1 MTKYSVLFLIPLIII
16 TGCRRTQTA
25 HLRNVKFK
33 IVEEATGRPLPTT
46 ELNICRFVDFKLQ
59 AEGQEPY
66 LTKNENWFLTSAR
79 TDENG
84 IFSLN
89 LSRMKDTDIVVAP
102 PEPYI
107 YTRFELNNDITDTNA
122 LGHVRVV
129 RFEPGSTS
137 VTANLIYNLKT
148 KIVRII
154 PISGEKAQQE
164 PFEEILLSVKK
175 KQAQENTG

>member
-1 MTKYSVLFLIPLIII
+1 MTKYSILFLIPLIII
-16 TGCRRTQTA
+16 TGCRRSQTA

-33 IVEEATGRPLPTT
+33 IVQESTGRPLPTT
-46 ELNICRFVDFKLQ
+46 DLNICRFVDFKLQ
-59 AEGQEPY
+59 TGSEKPY
-66 LTKNENWFLTSAR
+66 LTKNENWFLTSVK

-89 LSRMKDTDIVVAP
+89 LSRIKVTDIVVAP

-148 KIVRII
+148 KIVKVI
-154 PISGEKAQQE
+154 PISGQKAQQE
-164 PFEEILLSVKK
+164 SFEEILLSVKK
-175 KQAQENTG
+175 KQAPENPG

>member
-1 MTKYSVLFLIPLIII
+1 MEKHNIFFLTLLVIIA
-16 TGCRRTQTA
+16 GCKNTETA

-33 IVEEATGRPLPTT
+33 IVEEVSNQPLKNT

-59 AEGQEPY
+59 AGGKELY
-66 LTKNENWFLTSAR
+66 MTRDKTWFLTSVK

-84 IFSLN
+84 VFFLH
-89 LSRMKDTDIVVAP
+89 LSRMKVTDIVVAP
-102 PEPYI
+102 PEPYV
-107 YTRFELNNDITDTNA
+107 YTRFELNADLADINA

-148 KIVRII
+148 MMVRNI

-164 PFEEILLSVKK
+164 TFEEILLSVKK
-175 KQAQENTG
+175 KQTVEITG